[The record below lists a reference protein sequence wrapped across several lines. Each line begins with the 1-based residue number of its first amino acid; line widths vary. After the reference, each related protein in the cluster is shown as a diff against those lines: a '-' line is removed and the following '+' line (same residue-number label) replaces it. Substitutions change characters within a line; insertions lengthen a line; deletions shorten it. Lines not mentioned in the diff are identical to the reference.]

1 MKIEKQYLVSKGESM
16 MLSRVGQQLG
26 NYRLVRLLGSGG
38 FAQVYLGEHVLLHTQ
53 AAIKVLQTQI
63 AASDRDNFLTE
74 AQTIAHLEHPHIV
87 RVLDFD
93 VAEGI
98 PFLVMSYAP
107 NGTLRQRHPKGTQL
121 PLPTII
127 TYVKQLANALQYAHD
142 EKLIH
147 RDVKPENMLVGR
159 RNEVLLSDFGI
170 ALIAQSSR
178 FQSTQDVIGT
188 VAYMAPE
195 QIQGKPRPASDQ
207 YSLAI
212 VVYEW
217 LCGDRPFS
225 GSFTELCT
233 QHMYATP
240 APLHEKVP
248 TIPPGVEYVVLTAL
262 AKDPRQRFAS
272 VQVFATAFEQAST
285 APTQVPAKVPDP
297 PIQSLLS
304 PLYTSSQA
312 NPPAA
317 SLTLSAQIPA
327 LPSAQAGSKHLHT
340 PSPESNRALPPT
352 LSALQPATPLPF
364 ERPTHHR
371 GFSWYKAVIL
381 VALALLIVGSAGF
394 IFKTVLFRPVP
405 FNNTS
410 IGKTSFTKQ
419 LQQLLPISATT
430 RQLQVHNRVGNLSIM
445 VDSTVTQATLSA
457 VEKVQASSSSDANKE
472 FGRISVSAKTG
483 SDPSIL
489 VVNATVPDTSG
500 GLLAGASDSVDLT
513 IVLPLSVVN
522 KIPPLSFTLSASVA
536 WTGDMSVQNFIGLLN
551 LTGNMGNISVQHGLL
566 IEGSCLQTNR
576 GNVTFDGLLA
586 IGANSDTGL
595 IPCTANTTQNP
606 HPWFSIKSEVG
617 NVDVTLSTETTN
629 VILDASTN
637 SGKINAGDFNLN
649 IQQNSDGS
657 ASYNGPLIA
666 GTSPTAMLVLGVST
680 GNITLHKGA

>member
-1 MKIEKQYLVSKGESM
+1 MT
-16 MLSRVGQQLG
+16 LSRFAQQLG
-26 NYRLVRLLGSGG
+26 IYRLVRLLGSGG
-38 FAQVYLGEHVLLHTQ
+38 FAQVYLGEHVRLHTQ

-63 AASDRDNFLTE
+63 AASDRDSFLTE

-87 RVLDFD
+87 RVFDFD

-107 NGTLRQRHPKGTQL
+107 NGTLRQRHPKRTQL

-127 TYVKQLANALQYAHD
+127 TYVKQLANAFQYAHD

-195 QIQGKPRPASDQ
+195 QIQGKPRPGSDQ

-272 VQVFATAFEQAST
+272 VQVFATAFEQAS
-285 APTQVPAKVPDP
+285 AAQVHAKVPDP

-304 PLYTSSQA
+304 SLHMPSQA

-317 SLTLSAQIPA
+317 SPTLSDQIPT
-327 LPSAQAGSKHLHT
+327 LPSAQDVPITQPSRAESAQAGSKHLHT

-410 IGKTSFTKQ
+410 ISKTSFT
-419 LQQLLPISATT
+419 QQVQKIMPIAATT
-430 RQLQVHNRVGNLSIM
+430 RKLQVHNRVGNLSIM
-445 VDSTVTQATLSA
+445 VDITATQATLSA

-472 FGRISVSAKTG
+472 FGRISVSAKAG

-489 VVNATVPDTSG
+489 TVNAIVADTSG
-500 GLLAGASDSVDLT
+500 GLLGGGSDSVDMT
-513 IVLPLSVVN
+513 IVLPSVVN
-522 KIPPLSFTLSASVA
+522 NNLTMPFTISASVA
-536 WTGDMSVQNFIGLLN
+536 STGDMSVQNFNGLLN
-551 LTGNMGNISVQHGLL
+551 LTDNMGNISVQHGLL
-566 IEGSCLQTNR
+566 TEGSCLQTNN
-576 GNVTFDGLLA
+576 GNVTFNGSLA
-586 IGANSDTGL
+586 IGVNSDTGL
-595 IPCTANTTQNP
+595 VPCTANTTRNP

-617 NVDVTLSTETTN
+617 NVDVTLSAETTN

-637 SGKINAGDFNLN
+637 SGKINLSDFNLN

-657 ASYNGPLIA
+657 ASYDGPLIA
-666 GTSPTAMLVLGVST
+666 GTSPTATLVLGVST

>member
-1 MKIEKQYLVSKGESM
+1 M

-38 FAQVYLGEHVLLHTQ
+38 FAQVYLGEHVRLHTQ

-63 AASDRDNFLTE
+63 AASDRDSFLTE

-87 RVLDFD
+87 RVFDFD

-272 VQVFATAFEQAST
+272 VQVFATAFEQAS
-285 APTQVPAKVPDP
+285 AAQVPAKVPDP

-304 PLYTSSQA
+304 SLHMPSQA

-317 SLTLSAQIPA
+317 SPTLSDQIPT
-327 LPSAQAGSKHLHT
+327 LPSAQDVPITQPSRAESAQAGSKHLHT

-352 LSALQPATPLPF
+352 LSALQPATPLPS
-364 ERPTHHR
+364 ERPTHRR

-410 IGKTSFTKQ
+410 ISKTSFTKQ
-419 LQQLLPISATT
+419 VQQILPIAATT

-445 VDSTVTQATLSA
+445 VDITATQATLSA

-472 FGRISVSAKTG
+472 FGRISVSAKAG

-489 VVNATVPDTSG
+489 TVNAIVPDTSG
-500 GLLAGASDSVDLT
+500 GLLAGASDSVDMT
-513 IVLPLSVVN
+513 IVLPSVVN
-522 KIPPLSFTLSASVA
+522 NNLTMPFTISASVA
-536 WTGDMSVQNFIGLLN
+536 STGDMSVQNFNGLLN
-551 LTGNMGNISVQHGLL
+551 LTDNMGNISVQHGLL
-566 IEGSCLQTNR
+566 TEGSCLQTNN
-576 GNVTFDGLLA
+576 GNVTFNGSLA
-586 IGANSDTGL
+586 IGVNSDTGL

-617 NVDVTLSTETTN
+617 NVDVTLSAETTN

-637 SGKINAGDFNLN
+637 SGKINGSDFNLPV
-649 IQQNSDGS
+649 QQNSDGS
-657 ASYNGPLIA
+657 ASYDGPLIA
-666 GTSPTAMLVLGVST
+666 GTSPTAMLILGVST
-680 GNITLHKGA
+680 GNITLHKGP